1 MTLET
6 FMNQM
11 TFMVLTLMMTLKASI
26 ARKMRQKGSGPYKAL
41 NAIGVVI
48 ESSAKKRALSCKI

>member
-1 MTLET
+1 MI
-6 FMNQM
+6 QM
-11 TFMVLTLMMTLKASI
+11 MFMVLTLMMTFMASR
-26 ARKMRQKGSGPYKAL
+26 ARKTREKGSGPYKAL